1 MSPPRF
7 RSLTLQLAAPFALF
21 VVLGSSALAWWLHH
35 TAREE
40 SLRVFAAEA
49 RANAEFI
56 RQTRLPISERTAESL
71 SRVLGVQVIFF
82 DPTFKA
88 VPPLPPQIASRS
100 ILREYLGGAMLSG
113 VTAQGFDAVEVPLD
127 GGWHLGFFRPAQPRF
142 AELLRPRTLGVLGVF
157 WALSFALAW
166 VLVRGLVRPLRLLAQ
181 RLPHIGHD
189 PEASLPGAER
199 GDEIGQ
205 LARAYLATRAQLAEE
220 RSRRE
225 KAERLALL
233 GRMATG
239 LAHEIHNPLSA
250 IRMHAQLLESTAPED
265 ARESL
270 SVLLGETAKIEGLVN
285 QWMFLAR
292 PAPPDTAPAD
302 LGGIVARV
310 VAAQRPAAE
319 HADVHIVSE
328 IPAGHCVN
336 VDARRIAQ
344 AVGNAVINAIQAM
357 PSGGTLTIR
366 GEADAARVLLVFS
379 DTGRG
384 FSDAALVRH
393 AELFFSEKEGGMGI
407 GLSVTAEV
415 LRAHGGELRV
425 VNAHGGGAVVTFEF
439 PKS

>member
-1 MSPPRF
+1 MFPPRF

-21 VVLGSSALAWWLHH
+21 VVLGSSALAWWLHR

-56 RQTRLPISERTAESL
+56 RQTRLPTTGRTAESL
-71 SRVLGVQVIFF
+71 SRVLGVRVAFLHQSGEIIPPP
-82 DPTFKA
+82 DGAA
-88 VPPLPPQIASRS
+88 VARDEES
-100 ILREYLGGAMLSG
+100 II
-113 VTAQGFDAVEVPLD
+113 VPLD
-127 GGWHLGFFRPAQPRF
+127 GDWRLGFFRKVEPRG
-142 AELLRPRTLGVLGVF
+142 AALLRPRTLAVLGVF

-166 VLVRGLVRPLRLLAQ
+166 MLVRGLVRPLRLLAQ
-181 RLPHIGHD
+181 RLPHIEHD
-189 PEASLPGAER
+189 PEATLPGAER
-199 GDEIGQ
+199 ADEIGQ
-205 LARAYLATRAQLAEE
+205 VARAYLETRAQLAEE
-220 RSRRE
+220 RARRE

-250 IRMHAQLLESTAPED
+250 IRMHAQLLESTAAEG

-270 SVLLGETAKIEGLVN
+270 AVLLGETAKIEGLVN

-292 PAPPDTAPAD
+292 PSPPQTAVAD
-302 LGGIVARV
+302 LGEIVARV
-310 VAAQRPAAE
+310 IAAQRPAAE
-319 HADVHIVSE
+319 HAEVRIVLE
-328 IPAGHCVN
+328 IPAGLRVN

-366 GEADAARVLLVFS
+366 GEADAACVLLAFC

-384 FSDAALVRH
+384 FSEAALARH

-425 VNAHGGGAVVTFEF
+425 ANALGGGALVTFEF
-439 PKS
+439 PAP